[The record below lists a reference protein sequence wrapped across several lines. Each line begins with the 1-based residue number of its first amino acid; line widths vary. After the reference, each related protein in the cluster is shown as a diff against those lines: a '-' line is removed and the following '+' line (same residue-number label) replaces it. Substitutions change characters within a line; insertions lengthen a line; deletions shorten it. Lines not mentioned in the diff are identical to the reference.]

1 MNEPIINPWIF
12 YLIEKCATLHCLS
25 FIIAIAISIG
35 LTLVCSEERPDVF
48 YYSGSSFGK
57 EEYKRDKE
65 KWEQGRKQ
73 IKKRIIVVLVIGAL
87 ISFLAPSKETMYKM
101 LIAQQLT
108 KQNIEVVKG
117 NLNDALDNIVEKII
131 KVKNETSKER

>member
-12 YLIEKCATLHCLS
+12 YLIEKCATLHCSS
-25 FIIAIAISIG
+25 FIIAIAISLG

-48 YYSGSSFGK
+48 YYSGSSLGK
-57 EEYKRDKE
+57 EEYKKDKE

-73 IKKRIIVVLVIGAL
+73 TKKRIIVVLVIGAL

-131 KVKNETSKER
+131 KVKNETSKE